1 LRNIVI
7 AMAVLGLVLVSACGE
22 DEEAPQTTAVSS
34 PTAAGTVAPSSTV
47 VPATA
52 VGTVEATVPAGK
64 IAFHSRR
71 DGDGEIYLL
80 TAEGETRITD
90 DPKEDANPS
99 VSPDGS
105 KILFSSDRDGIA
117 HIYQVNVDGSGLV
130 KLTSDAAGDFSPRWS
145 PDGKRIAFSRTGA
158 LYVMDSDGTNVQQ
171 LTEPKPESTAPP
183 CEAGGFLGGWSPDGQ
198 KLTFYAASATRQQG
212 QVCIVNVDGS
222 GLTVV
227 MSEPPGWHVEPAWS
241 PDGEWIA
248 YRSIRDGNHEIRIVK
263 PDGTSDTNLTN
274 SPATDIEPTWSP
286 DGKWIVFSS
295 DRTDAFDL
303 YMMRPDGSDVARLT
317 NSAGKDS
324 DPSWGP

>member
-1 LRNIVI
+1 
-7 AMAVLGLVLVSACGE
+7 
-22 DEEAPQTTAVSS
+22 
-34 PTAAGTVAPSSTV
+34 
-47 VPATA
+47 
-52 VGTVEATVPAGK
+52 
-64 IAFHSRR
+64 
-71 DGDGEIYLL
+71 
-80 TAEGETRITD
+80 
-90 DPKEDANPS
+90 
-99 VSPDGS
+99 
-105 KILFSSDRDGIA
+105 
-117 HIYQVNVDGSGLV
+117 
-130 KLTSDAAGDFSPRWS
+130 
-145 PDGKRIAFSRTGA
+145 
-158 LYVMDSDGTNVQQ
+158 MDSDGSNVQQ

-227 MSEPPGWHVEPAWS
+227 VSEPPGWHVEPAWS